1 MRLIA
6 LCVLAGLAA
15 GCGVTPDEHVINP
28 AAPTLDPHKYGPRQA
43 APSVP
48 IAVDRPHAR
57 PASPAVASRLA
68 AGIVGVVDLSGAV
81 GVRPQTLETSSDAT
95 LQDLR
100 WSRWDASGAQGS
112 GRLRIL
118 DCSPSCAIGHPRLIP
133 ATVTLSAVRECGAR
147 FYFDAAA
154 VRIDP
159 AASPVRGEQPAT
171 YVRAPC

>member
-6 LCVLAGLAA
+6 LCLLAGLAA

-28 AAPTLDPHKYGPRQA
+28 APKALDPHAYGPRQA
-43 APSVP
+43 SPSVP
-48 IAVDRPHAR
+48 IAVDRPRAR
-57 PASPAVASRLA
+57 PAPPAVARRLA
-68 AGIVGVVDLSGAV
+68 AGVVGVVDLTGAV
-81 GVRPQTLETSSDAT
+81 GVRPRTLETSSDAT

-100 WSRWDASGAQGS
+100 WSSWDASGARGS

-118 DCSPSCAIGHPRLIP
+118 DCSPSCATGQPRVIP
-133 ATVTLSAVRECGAR
+133 ATVTLSAVRECGGR

-154 VRIDP
+154 VRTDP
-159 AASPVRGEQPAT
+159 APSPVRGEQPAT

>member
-57 PASPAVASRLA
+57 PARPAVASRLA

-81 GVRPQTLETSSDAT
+81 GVRPQNL
-95 LQDLR
+95 
-100 WSRWDASGAQGS
+100 
-112 GRLRIL
+112 
-118 DCSPSCAIGHPRLIP
+118 
-133 ATVTLSAVRECGAR
+133 
-147 FYFDAAA
+147 
-154 VRIDP
+154 
-159 AASPVRGEQPAT
+159 
-171 YVRAPC
+171 

>member
-6 LCVLAGLAA
+6 LWVIAGLAA

-28 AAPTLDPHKYGPRQA
+28 TPTPLDAQKYGPRQA
-43 APSVP
+43 APGVP

-57 PASPAVASRLA
+57 RASPEVDSQLA
-68 AGIVGVVDLSGAV
+68 GGVVGVVDLSGAV
-81 GVRPQTLETSSDAT
+81 GVRPRTLQTSADAT

-100 WSRWDASGAQGS
+100 WRSWDASGARGS

-118 DCSPSCAIGHPRLIP
+118 DCSPSCAGGRPRVIA
-133 ATVTLSAVRECGAR
+133 ATVTLSAVRECGGR
-147 FYFDAAA
+147 FYYDAAA
-154 VRIDP
+154 IRIDP
-159 AASPVRGEQPAT
+159 AASPVRGEQPAS

>member
-6 LCVLAGLAA
+6 LCVMAGLAA

-28 AAPTLDPHKYGPRQA
+28 AAPPLDPHKYGPRQA
-43 APSVP
+43 AASVP

-57 PASPAVASRLA
+57 PASSAVASRLE
-68 AGIVGVVDLSGAV
+68 AGVVGVVDLSGAV
-81 GVRPQTLETSSDAT
+81 GVRPRTLETSADAT

-118 DCSPSCAIGHPRLIP
+118 DCSPSCAIGRPRLIP
-133 ATVTLSAVRECGAR
+133 ATVTLSAVRECSGR